1 MQPCGGT
8 DRSVASVIQQRAGIP
23 AGKETVSVVRF
34 LSGDSCEVG
43 GIRFRFGRPG
53 SKTTPQ
59 EAFLCKDRAFVD
71 AYVELLPRMAPRRV
85 LEFGILEGGSAL
97 FLTKL
102 LDLERLVCIDI
113 EPPVPGFEAALD
125 AHGLRGRIFPYWGV
139 SQDDAPR
146 VRSIIATGFASGPPD
161 VVIDDASHMLDPT
174 RRAFEIAFPAL
185 RKGGYYIIE
194 DWSWAHWAE
203 TQDGRVWSS
212 TIPPDAPALTNLI
225 FDLVMFLPS
234 TGLVERIEIR
244 QPFVIIQKSH
254 RDIETA
260 AFDLDAMIRSRGRRL
275 GRI

>member
-1 MQPCGGT
+1 LQP
-8 DRSVASVIQQRAGIP
+8 DRVVDSIDAIAAKVE
-23 AGKETVSVVRF
+23 KMSVVRF
-34 LSGDSCEVG
+34 LSGDSFEVG
-43 GIRFRFGRPG
+43 GVRFRFGAPG
-53 SKTTPQ
+53 PTTTAE
-59 EAFLCKDRAFVD
+59 EAFLCKDRGFLD
-71 AYVELLPRMAPRRV
+71 GYLDLLPKLAPRRV

-97 FLTKL
+97 FLTQL

-113 EPPVPGFEAALD
+113 GAPVPGFEAALD
-125 AHGLRGRIFPYWGV
+125 AHGLRDRIIPHWGV
-139 SQDDAPR
+139 SQDDGAR
-146 VRSIIATGFASGPPD
+146 VRAILAAEFAGGPPD
-161 VVIDDASHMLDPT
+161 LIIDDASHLLGPT

-185 RKGGYYIIE
+185 RKGGHYIIE

-212 TIPPDAPALTNLI
+212 TIPPDAPALSNLI

-234 TGLVERIEIR
+234 TGLVERIEVR
-244 QPFVIIQKSH
+244 QPFVVIEKSH